1 MHLAVLLFERIRQRP
16 VSPRALGVGA
26 EGAALGTTVI
36 VWRQGAGRRVSVKGR
51 RGVWMDGETWM
62 VAEVKIVRAGDQCL
76 VTVDLHSR

>member
-1 MHLAVLLFERIRQRP
+1 MHLAVLLFERVRQRS
-16 VSPRALGVGA
+16 VAPRALGVGA

-36 VWRQGAGRRVSVKGR
+36 VWRQGASRRVSVEGR

-76 VTVDLHSR
+76 VTIDLHSR